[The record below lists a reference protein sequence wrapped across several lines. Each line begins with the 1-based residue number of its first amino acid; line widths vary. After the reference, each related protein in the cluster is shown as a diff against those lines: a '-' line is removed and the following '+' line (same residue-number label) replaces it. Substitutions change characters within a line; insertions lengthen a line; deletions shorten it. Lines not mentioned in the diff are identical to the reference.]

1 MRAEP
6 ARLHLLYGLACLA
19 LTLLGACSDG
29 GSGGGSGGSVGTGGN
44 GGAAGTCSELE
55 RKQFT
60 LDVARQWYLFPELLP
75 AAVDLAQFED
85 AEQLLDHLTATAREQ
100 GKDRYFSYLTTR
112 AEEQALLGDGQFI
125 GFGFRTRTDEDNRA
139 FVTEVFE
146 SSPAAEA
153 GLRRGDEIVAVD
165 SGSGFVPTGDL
176 LADGSTL
183 SDALGPAEAGVRRGL
198 RLLNGGGTREVS
210 LAKRT
215 VTIDPVPDGY
225 GVQVLPLAG
234 TPGVGYLNLRSYV
247 STADPQLRQAFN
259 QFRARGLDYF
269 IVDLRYNGGGLVS
282 TAELLGDLLGGARAR
297 NDVQFALVHNA
308 DRSSQNRTRFFDA
321 RSESVRPVRIA
332 FLTTGAT
339 GSASEIS
346 INTMAPWVE
355 VAIVGGNTLGKPVGQ
370 LAFDLPRCEDRLRIV
385 TFRTINAL
393 AEGDYYD
400 GLAGTLRYACAATDT
415 LDRPPGDAAEG
426 LTAAALEWLGSGAC
440 TSLITEAP
448 ARSKPSLAQAAGR
461 PLLPRQPSPAQLWM
475 PGVE

>member
-1 MRAEP
+1 MRPKRPPLNPLTAVV
-6 ARLHLLYGLACLA
+6 CLT
-19 LTLLGACSDG
+19 LTLLGACS
-29 GSGGGSGGSVGTGGN
+29 SGGSGGSGSGNGTGG
-44 GGAAGTCSELE
+44 GSGAPDACTETA

-75 AAVDLAQFED
+75 TAVNLAEFED
-85 AEQLLDHLTATAREQ
+85 AEQLLEHLTATAREQ
-100 GKDRYFSYLTTR
+100 GKDRHFSYLTTR
-112 AEEQALLGDGQFI
+112 AEEQALLGDGRFI
-125 GFGFRTRTDEDNRA
+125 GFGFRTRTDEGDRA

-165 SGSGFVPTGDL
+165 AGSGFAATGDL
-176 LADGSTL
+176 LADGSTI
-183 SDALGPAEAGVRRGL
+183 SEALGPVEAGVRRGL
-198 RLLNGGGTREVS
+198 RLLNGGAIREIS
-210 LAKRT
+210 MAKRT

-234 TPGVGYLNLRSYV
+234 TAGVGYLNLRSYV

-282 TAELLGDLLGGARAR
+282 TAELLSDLLGAARAR

-308 DRSSQNRTRFFDA
+308 DRSSQNRTRFFDP
-321 RSESVRPVRIA
+321 RPESVRPVRIA

-346 INTMAPWVE
+346 INVMAPWVE
-355 VAIVGGNTLGKPVGQ
+355 VAIVGEDTLGKPVGQ
-370 LAFDLPRCEDRLRIV
+370 LAFDLRDCEDRLRIV

-393 AEGDYYD
+393 SQGDYYD
-400 GLAGTLRYACAATDT
+400 GLASTLRYACVATDT
-415 LDRPPGDAAEG
+415 LDRPLGDPGEG
-426 LTAAALEWLGSGAC
+426 LAAAALEWLRTGTCPA
-440 TSLITEAP
+440 LIGQTP
-448 ARSKPSLAQAAGR
+448 ARSKPLGAQASDR
-461 PLLPRQPSPAQLWM
+461 PVPPRQPSPAQLWM

>member
-1 MRAEP
+1 MRAI
-6 ARLHLLYGLACLA
+6 ATRLRPLTALVCLA
-19 LTLLGACSDG
+19 LTPLGACSSG
-29 GSGGGSGGSVGTGGN
+29 GNSGSGGGSGDGSTG
-44 GGAAGTCSELE
+44 ACTESE

-75 AAVDLAQFED
+75 TAVDLTQFED

-100 GKDRYFSYLTTR
+100 GKDRHFSYITTR

-125 GFGFRTRTDEDNRA
+125 GFGFRTRSDEGNRA

-146 SSPAAEA
+146 SSPAAEV

-165 SGSGFVPTGDL
+165 SGSGFVATDEL

-183 SDALGPAEAGVRRGL
+183 SDALGPAETGVRRGL
-198 RLLNGGGTREVS
+198 RLLNGGEIRQVS
-210 LAKRT
+210 MAKRT

-234 TPGVGYLNLRSYV
+234 TAGVGYLNLRSYV
-247 STADPQLRQAFN
+247 STADPQLRQAFS

-282 TAELLGDLLGGARAR
+282 TAELLSDLLGAARAR
-297 NDVQFALVHNA
+297 NDVQFALVHNP
-308 DRSSQNRTRFFDA
+308 DRSSQNRTRFFDP
-321 RSESVRPVRIA
+321 RPESVRPVRIA

-355 VAIVGGNTLGKPVGQ
+355 VAIVGANTLGKPVGQ
-370 LAFDLPRCEDRLRIV
+370 LAFDLRNCEDRLRIV

-393 AEGDYYD
+393 AQGDYYE

-415 LDRPPGDAAEG
+415 LDRPLGDVTEG
-426 LTAAALEWLGSGAC
+426 LTAAALEWLATGAC
-440 TSLITEAP
+440 PTLISGTP
-448 ARSKPSLAQAAGR
+448 ARSKPFGAPATGR
-461 PLLPRQPSPAQLWM
+461 PALPRQPSPAQLWM